1 MKKSTGIGS
10 KSVAT
15 IISRRDASG
24 EITGWVVEMLKGKLK
39 GLRYLCETRGEADA
53 KGSGADKAAPSG
65 TGRFFE
71 DGQFFS
77 LTFSAAPAERRQ
89 PQTGA

>member
-39 GLRYLCETRGEADA
+39 GLRYLCETRAEADA
-53 KGSGADKAAPSG
+53 KAQ
-65 TGRFFE
+65 E
-71 DGQFFS
+71 
-77 LTFSAAPAERRQ
+77 LTQQLRQ
-89 PQTGA
+89 EQGGFLKTVKFLLSDL